1 MHPDTENTPMVKKIF
16 HREMIV
22 FDAIYNPFETRFLR
36 EAREAGCQAQNGLK
50 MLLYQGLASSRLWTG
65 IEVPED
71 LFSIDELE
79 KLIKK

>member
-1 MHPDTENTPMVKKIF
+1 MVKKIF